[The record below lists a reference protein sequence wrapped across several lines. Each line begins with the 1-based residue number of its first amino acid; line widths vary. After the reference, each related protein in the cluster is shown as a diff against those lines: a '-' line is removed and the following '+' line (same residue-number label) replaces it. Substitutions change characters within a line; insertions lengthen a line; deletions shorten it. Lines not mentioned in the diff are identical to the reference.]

1 MKAIAFAICLCLG
14 APLARDDSA
23 RAPVAK
29 PRPKSKVV
37 DLDFGED
44 ESPASIAPRS
54 GAASQPR
61 PWIYWALGASAV
73 AAGITWYWLEDRSP
87 TAETERKEHI
97 FTDQRP

>member
-1 MKAIAFAICLCLG
+1 MKAIAFAICVCLG

-23 RAPVAK
+23 RAPAAK

-44 ESPASIAPRS
+44 ESPAAIGSS
-54 GAASQPR
+54 GEGASGTR
-61 PWIYWALGASAV
+61 PWVYWALGASAV

-87 TAETERKEHI
+87 TAETERKEQV